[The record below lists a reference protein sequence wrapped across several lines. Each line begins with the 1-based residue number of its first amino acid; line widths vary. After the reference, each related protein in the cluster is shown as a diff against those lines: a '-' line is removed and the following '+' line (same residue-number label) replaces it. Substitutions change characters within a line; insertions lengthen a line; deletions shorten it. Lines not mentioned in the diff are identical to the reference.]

1 MYIYLNS
8 SVKIYIIIKK
18 QIMLLLFQKLKFTF
32 DTTGLILWDGILTDV
47 KYLNGSFN
55 LYINLILKNL
65 SIRI

>member
-8 SVKIYIIIKK
+8 SVKVYIIIKK
-18 QIMLLLFQKLKFTF
+18 QIMLSLFQKLEFTF
-32 DTTGLILWDGILTDV
+32 DTTGLILWDRILADV